1 MIDETDIKI
10 IDYLREDGRASF
22 SEIADDIGL
31 ATSTVAGRVQK
42 LEEKGVITG
51 FRPVIDY
58 EELGFE
64 LTAMIDIR
72 AESQKIVETAEKL
85 KQNERV
91 ISFFEVTGETD
102 MIIISR
108 FADREDMNSFL
119 KTLQSTDGIKSTETN
134 VVLTEPRF
142 EDNIDIKDLLDRGV
156 DVL

>member
-10 IDYLREDGRASF
+10 IDYLRKDGRASF

-42 LEEKGVITG
+42 LEEKGIITG

-58 EELGFE
+58 EELGFK

-108 FADREDMNSFL
+108 FTDRKDMNSFL

-142 EDNIDIKDLLDRGV
+142 EDNIDIKSLLDRGV
-156 DVL
+156 EVL